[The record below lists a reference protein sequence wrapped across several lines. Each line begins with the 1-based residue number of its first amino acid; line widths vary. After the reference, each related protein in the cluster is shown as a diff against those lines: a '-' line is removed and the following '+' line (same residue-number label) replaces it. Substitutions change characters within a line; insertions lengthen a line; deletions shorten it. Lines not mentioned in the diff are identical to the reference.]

1 MWADQRSQAL
11 TKSYRLSFIHSPS
24 TPWKLGESSAP
35 RLSTLLYQLRTAYSK
50 TSAADLL
57 TVLEEAL
64 PDRAVSPSTDAA
76 ATALT
81 EGLDHDR
88 GLPLG
93 DTLAGA
99 ETQRA
104 DPPQPQPD
112 RPLAPAGR
120 ALLERL
126 HSPPDQVD
134 WEDYKRWGD
143 AGRLFAREV
152 GLKPGENGIVLN
164 GRVSGRVPWTK
175 RDFLMTLRVHRY
187 LGRSIPAGS
196 PRMTLGRSLPMRSI
210 GVWELPLRV

>member
-11 TKSYRLSFIHSPS
+11 TKSYRLSFIHNPS
-24 TPWKLGESSAP
+24 TPWKLGDSSAP
-35 RLSTLLYQLRTAYSK
+35 RLSSLLYQLRIAYSK
-50 TSAADLL
+50 ISAADLL

-64 PDRAVSPSTDAA
+64 PDRVVSPSTDAA
-76 ATALT
+76 ATPLT

-88 GLPLG
+88 DLPLG
-93 DTLAGA
+93 DALAGA

-104 DPPQPQPD
+104 EPPSTPPRPHPD

-126 HSPPDQVD
+126 HSSPDQVD

-143 AGRLFAREV
+143 AGRLLAREI

-164 GRVSGRVPWTK
+164 GRVSGRVP
-175 RDFLMTLRVHRY
+175 
-187 LGRSIPAGS
+187 
-196 PRMTLGRSLPMRSI
+196 
-210 GVWELPLRV
+210 